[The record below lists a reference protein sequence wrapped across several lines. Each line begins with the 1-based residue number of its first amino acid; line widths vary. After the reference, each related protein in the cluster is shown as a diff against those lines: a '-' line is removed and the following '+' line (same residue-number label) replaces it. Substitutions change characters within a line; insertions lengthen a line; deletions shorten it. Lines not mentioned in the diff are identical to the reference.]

1 MVVKLICFRHKK
13 ITEVNIVKTDQQ
25 TKIKCILIGL
35 MSIIGLFV
43 CTNPFNSTKELK
55 NKIDSTSNETANV
68 VTAEETKNE
77 NTPEIVYDGLTLD
90 ELADKLNRSLNS
102 DLSGYGYQFAS
113 KSIELG
119 LDPYLAVA
127 IVLHETGCS
136 WECSDLVKA
145 CYNVGGQKGAPGCWG
160 GSYQAFNSMEEG
172 INSYL
177 ENLYYNYV
185 AQGLTTPEQI
195 NSRYAASQTWASKI
209 YYYIDKIRAT

>member
-1 MVVKLICFRHKK
+1 M
-13 ITEVNIVKTDQQ
+13 KTDQQ
-25 TKIKCILIGL
+25 TKIKYLVIGL
-35 MSIIGLFV
+35 MSIIGLLV
-43 CTNPFNSTKELK
+43 CTKALSNNKELK
-55 NKIDSTSNETANV
+55 SEIDTASNETANV

-127 IVLHETGCS
+127 IALHETGCS
-136 WECSDLVKA
+136 WECSGLVKA
-145 CYNVGGQKGAPGCWG
+145 CYNVGGQKGAPGCG
-160 GSYQAFNSMEEG
+160 NSSYQAFGSMEEG
-172 INSYL
+172 INAYL

-195 NSRYAASQTWASKI
+195 NTRYASSQAWAGKI